1 MKYVFMT
8 DASCDLSQKQVDE
21 AGVKVLPMEF
31 QIEDK
36 YYQHYPDCR
45 LMSLEE
51 FYDALKNGAMPKTTQ
66 INYMSF
72 KAFFEPYLKAG
83 KDVLYTGIPTGLS
96 GTYDTCMIAVKELE
110 EEYPDR
116 KIVVIDSRCDSAGL
130 GLLVYLAGKKYQK
143 GATIEELEEFIVD
156 TRDNIAHWFVVDDLE
171 MLKRGGRI
179 SSVAATFGKALQI
192 KPLISCDETGKLY
205 NAGKIR
211 GKSNVIPT
219 LEKYVKR
226 DAIDPKK
233 NIAFVAHANNPEG
246 AKELRKAIKG
256 MFKEVQICPIGP
268 IIGSHVGPGML
279 AVVFKGNRKTQTND

>member
-8 DASCDLSQKQVDE
+8 DASCDMTEKQVTE

-45 LMSLEE
+45 MMSLEE
-51 FYDALKNGAMPKTTQ
+51 FYGALRGGAVPKTTQ

-72 KAFFEPYLKAG
+72 KSFFEPYLKAG
-83 KDVLYTGIPTGLS
+83 KDVLYTGISTGLS
-96 GTYDTCMIAVKELE
+96 GTYDTCMIAVRELE
-110 EEYPDR
+110 EEYPNR

-130 GLLVYLAGKKYQK
+130 GLLVYLAGKKYK
-143 GATIEELEEFIVD
+143 EGATIEELEQFIVD
-156 TRDNIAHWFVVDDLE
+156 TRDEIAHWFVVDDLE
-171 MLKRGGRI
+171 QLKRGGRI
-179 SSVAATFGKALQI
+179 SAAAAAFGKALQI
-192 KPLISCDETGKLY
+192 KPLISCDETGKLV
-205 NAGKIR
+205 NVGKIR

-219 LEKYVKR
+219 LEKHVKR
-226 DAIDPKK
+226 DAVNPKK
-233 NIAFVAHANNPEG
+233 SIAFVAHADNPEG

-268 IIGSHVGPGML
+268 VIGSHVGPGML
-279 AVVFKGNRKTQTND
+279 AVVFKGKRNLTS